1 MIFYNRMRY
10 FFMLKFSERLRAV
23 IKSLGIEDK
32 VFASAGNVEKAT
44 LSGYLNLGRLPNQ
57 KTLAAWVK
65 AYDIDAHWLL
75 TGEGDMFQ
83 KDKSYTI
90 RRIGQNAAGETACVL
105 EPDSEEPV
113 GRVVPVYAM
122 AAAGQALEAWES
134 DAICQICIP
143 VTYYRES
150 ILIVQIKG
158 HSMEPEIH
166 DGAFVGLNTEERGIV
181 AGERYGVRI
190 PYEGLTVK
198 RIFVDPQAGELILKS
213 INPEHPPMRVVLD
226 GRDDLI
232 VGRAVWVMQML

>member
-1 MIFYNRMRY
+1 MNDDFA
-10 FFMLKFSERLRAV
+10 ERLRQV
-23 IKSLGIEDK
+23 IK
-32 VFASAGNVEKAT
+32 AT
-44 LSGYLNLGRLPNQ
+44 GLEQKDYAAVADLSGQTVTGYLLNGRLPNQ
-57 KTLAAWVK
+57 RTLAAWVQ
-65 AYDIDAHWLL
+65 AFGIDAHWLL
-75 TGEGDMFQ
+75 TGEGEMFRP
-83 KDKSYTI
+83 KAEHLSI
-90 RRIGQNAAGETACVL
+90 RRLAPHAKCEAAMILG
-105 EPDSEEPV
+105 PDDEAPV
-113 GRVVPVYAM
+113 GYVVPVHAA
-122 AAAGQALEAWES
+122 AAAGLPLEQWETE
-134 DAICQICIP
+134 AICRVCVP
-143 VTYYRES
+143 VSYYRES

-213 INPEHPPMRVVLD
+213 INPEHPPMRVGLD